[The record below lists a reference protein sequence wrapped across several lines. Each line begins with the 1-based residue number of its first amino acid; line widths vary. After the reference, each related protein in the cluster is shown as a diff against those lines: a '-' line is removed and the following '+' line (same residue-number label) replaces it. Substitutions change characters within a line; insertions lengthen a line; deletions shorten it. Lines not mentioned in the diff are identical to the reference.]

1 MMVLNYLL
9 RSIELS
15 FILGLK
21 KVLILSLNFKLI
33 GHLVGIVELLNFL
46 LLRKF
51 LMILFLLKVKKSILG
66 KDISIPNI
74 AMVEVFLLKM

>member
-1 MMVLNYLL
+1 MTVLNYLL
-9 RSIELS
+9 KNIKLEI
-15 FILGLK
+15 ILGLK
-21 KVLILSLNFKLI
+21 KVLILNLNYKLI
-33 GHLVGIVELLNFL
+33 GLLVGIVQLLNFL
-46 LLRKF
+46 LLKKF